1 MKALENKILT
11 EGRVLPGDI
20 LNVGSFLNQQMDV
33 DFLMEMGR
41 EIAGLFAKSGVTRI
55 VTIESSG
62 IAIAVAAGAAMHV
75 PVVFAKKHRSGN
87 VSGEVYRTV
96 IHSYTHGVDYGV
108 VLAKDYLGKDDR
120 VLLVDDFLAN
130 GMALEGLIDMVEQAG
145 AELAGV
151 AIAVEKGFQHGG
163 DRLREKGVR
172 VESLAIIDSMEN
184 GKLKFRAQD

>member
-130 GMALEGLIDMVEQAG
+130 GMTLEGLIDMVEQAG
-145 AELAGV
+145 AELVGA

>member
-1 MKALENKILT
+1 M
-11 EGRVLPGDI
+11 
-20 LNVGSFLNQQMDV
+20 
-33 DFLMEMGR
+33 
-41 EIAGLFAKSGVTRI
+41 
-55 VTIESSG
+55 
-62 IAIAVAAGAAMHV
+62 
-75 PVVFAKKHRSGN
+75 
-87 VSGEVYRTV
+87 
-96 IHSYTHGVDYGV
+96 DYGV

-145 AELAGV
+145 AELVGA

>member
-11 EGRVLPGDI
+11 EGRVRPGDI

-41 EIAGLFAKSGVTRI
+41 EIAGLFAESGVTRI

-145 AELAGV
+145 AELVGA

>member
-1 MKALENKILT
+1 
-11 EGRVLPGDI
+11 
-20 LNVGSFLNQQMDV
+20 MDV

-145 AELAGV
+145 AELAGA